1 LRAADAL
8 ARAACK
14 PYDPDRIEIFET
26 LFTALRQPFPHITDP
41 AKAVVSA
48 SHLAFFESYFSNYI
62 EGTTF
67 TVEEATEI
75 IFDGKIIPKRNED
88 L

>member
-1 LRAADAL
+1 MIVPRLGAHKRLSLFCARTLRAADAL
-8 ARAACK
+8 ARAAGN

-41 AKAVVSA
+41 AKAGVSA

-62 EGTTF
+62 EG
-67 TVEEATEI
+67 V
-75 IFDGKIIPKRNED
+75 IPPKK
-88 L
+88 